1 MLSRIWMKACGCDDY
16 FCYLRFGQRCVKHG
30 WLGSGELSSVAPPHF
45 QKQNRQNCP
54 GKPGA
59 LSTVDSVFSM
69 GISSSFC
76 SVFCLFHGVPG
87 ETLNIWPNSRPF
99 FCFPQ
104 GGVAFPNVGSPNVV
118 HSFVIKRSDSEGG
131 LWLFWGVSLCFE
143 ERLEECRSP
152 ISLTCGPLY
161 LLSVFHGVLN
171 GGVLIFS

>member
-1 MLSRIWMKACGCDDY
+1 MLSRIRMKACGCDGY
-16 FCYLRFGQRCVKHG
+16 FCYLRFGAALCKTRLT
-30 WLGSGELSSVAPPHF
+30 WFWRTLEWAPPHL

-69 GISSSFC
+69 GISPSFC

-104 GGVAFPNVGSPNVV
+104 GGVALPNVGSPNV

-131 LWLFWGVSLCFE
+131 LLLFWGVSLCFE

-152 ISLTCGPLY
+152 ISLTCGRLY
-161 LLSVFHGVLN
+161 LLSVFHGV
-171 GGVLIFS
+171 